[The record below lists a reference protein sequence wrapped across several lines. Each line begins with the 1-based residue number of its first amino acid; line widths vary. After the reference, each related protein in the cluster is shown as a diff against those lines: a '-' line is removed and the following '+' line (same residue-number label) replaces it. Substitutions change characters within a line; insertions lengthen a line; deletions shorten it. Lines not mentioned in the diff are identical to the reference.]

1 MCVLENLLK
10 FVFDCL
16 IYYKICCLEFRD
28 VIYFLCYLYYKLWDL
43 FYILKNKFRDVM
55 LYKLYDGS
63 LINFVMNGD
72 IIVMEVG
79 CILIIGF

>member
-1 MCVLENLLK
+1 
-10 FVFDCL
+10 
-16 IYYKICCLEFRD
+16 
-28 VIYFLCYLYYKLWDL
+28 
-43 FYILKNKFRDVM
+43 M